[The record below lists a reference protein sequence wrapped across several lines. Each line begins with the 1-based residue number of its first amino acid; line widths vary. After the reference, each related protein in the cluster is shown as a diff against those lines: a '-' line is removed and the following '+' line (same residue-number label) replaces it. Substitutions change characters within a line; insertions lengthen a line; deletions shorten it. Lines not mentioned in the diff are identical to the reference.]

1 MSEDKR
7 TIQDLQQLQALPLNL
22 KVSLTK
28 SRIRAWINEYGKD
41 GVYVS
46 FSGGKDSTVLLD
58 IVRQDYPDVPAVF
71 CNTGLE
77 FPEILQF
84 VKTKENVIWLRPKM
98 TFRQVVEKYGY
109 PMFGKEI
116 ANTVGSARKYIAE
129 LRRRTSDDNSRLGGV
144 LGDSRYVRCGTQ
156 DEGGCSSKKQHIEH
170 FDKAA
175 MILGAFGKIQNA
187 DGTYGEHTELY
198 EQIKYGTIP
207 EPIRTQILNGTFVN
221 KDGTKS
227 MYNKT
232 KYKFML
238 NAPFDVTEDCC
249 TVFKKSIAH
258 GYQKA
263 TGRQPMTAQMASE
276 SKLRTQQW
284 LKNGCNAFDFN
295 TPISN
300 PMSFWTEQDVLL
312 YIKEHNLP
320 IASVYGR
327 VVNESGEVEG
337 QMSLGDLGLFELE
350 RPCLKTTGM
359 NRTGCFACL
368 FGYQREKPE
377 DNRINAIIKYSNP
390 KIADYML
397 RGGEFRESD
406 GLWHPHQGLGYWFLI
421 EYCNKYGKMK
431 MTYPNREYY
440 VEKYSTP
447 GTDKYLK
454 GEET

>member
-22 KVSLTK
+22 KVALTK
-28 SRIRAWINEYGKD
+28 QRIRAWIHEYGED

-58 IVRQDYPDVPAVF
+58 IVRQDYPNVPAVF

-84 VKTKENVIWLRPKM
+84 VKTKENVVWLRPKM
-98 TFRQVVEKYGY
+98 SFRQVVEKYGY

-116 ANTVGSARKYIAE
+116 STAVYNARKYLVA
-129 LRRRTSDDNSRLGGV
+129 LRNRTETN
-144 LGDSRYVRCGTQ
+144 T
-156 DEGGCSSKKQHIEH
+156 DETTTIKH
-170 FDKAA
+170 FDKATQ
-175 MILGAFGKIQNA
+175 ILGAFGRIQNE
-187 DGTYGEHTELY
+187 DGTFGEHTELY
-198 EQIKYGTIP
+198 EQIKYGTMP
-207 EPIRTQILNGTFVN
+207 EDIRKQILDGTFVN
-221 KDGTKS
+221 TDGTKS

-238 NAPFDVTEDCC
+238 YAPFSISESCC
-249 TVFKKSIAH
+249 NVMKKSPSH
-258 GYQKA
+258 SYQKK
-263 TGRQPMTAQMASE
+263 TGTYPMTATMASE
-276 SKLRTQQW
+276 SKLRTQKW
-284 LKNGCNAFDFN
+284 LQNGCNSFDVN
-295 TPISN
+295 HPVSN

-312 YIKEHNLP
+312 YIREHNLQ
-320 IASVYGR
+320 IASVYGDIIDE
-327 VVNESGEVEG
+327 NEEISG
-337 QMSLGDLGLFELE
+337 QMNLGDFGLFDIG

-377 DNRINAIIKYSNP
+377 DNRIDAIINHSNP
-390 KIADYML
+390 KLADYML

-440 VEKYSTP
+440 IEKYSTP
-447 GTDKYLK
+447 ETDKYLK
-454 GEET
+454 GDES